1 MGKEALINFIQH
13 EKSFRIIPSSDI
25 DSLLASAILLKNLSQ
40 HGYDVKVCFDLKMIV
55 DEPGEPALLLNLK
68 PVNPSSQVA
77 LEPARNSSLTGTVV
91 SVLDEYFGVDKW
103 DKILAVTAGVYKGLD
118 TEREGFKGVE
128 KNILNNLLENG
139 EISSELGFR
148 LWGHRRIGLS
158 KSLTRTLTPFIPGYT
173 GARDRVEELLKKI
186 SRGRLVEKLQAADFF
201 TESGKPMLV
210 DLVNTLQSTV
220 KAPQEYV
227 KNAILRLIGFEY
239 LTTIDTRRIE
249 LLELA
254 GALTVYASLKA
265 ENPFKILGVTLQ
277 SVATQILAVYE
288 EVIDELA
295 AILASSI
302 PDYLFQ
308 GKPVDV
314 EDYLE
319 RADIVADVAGWY
331 LPQVKTPASIIRD
344 DHVYTVARELLRVG
358 RNPREVYESCDD
370 KQLCV
375 VQGGAV

>member
-1 MGKEALINFIQH
+1 MGREVLINFIQR

-40 HGYDVKVCFDLKMIV
+40 HGYDVKVSFDLKRII

-68 PVNPSSQVA
+68 PVKPSSQVV
-77 LEPARNSSLTGTVV
+77 LEPARDSGLTGTVV

-118 TEREGFKGVE
+118 TGGEGFKGVE
-128 KNILNNLLENG
+128 KNILNSLLEGG
-139 EISSELGFR
+139 EISSELSFR
-148 LWGHRRIGLS
+148 LWGHRRVGLS
-158 KSLTRTLTPFIPGYT
+158 KAFTRTLNPFIPGYT
-173 GARDRVEELLKKI
+173 GVRDRVEELLKNI
-186 SRGRLVEKLQAADFF
+186 SRGRPVEKLQAADFF
-201 TESGKPMLV
+201 TDSGKPMLT
-210 DLVNTLQSTV
+210 DLVRTLQNTV
-220 KAPQEYV
+220 KAPPDYV
-227 KNAILRLIGFEY
+227 KNSILKLIGFEY
-239 LTTIDTRRIE
+239 STSIDTRRIE

-254 GALTVYASLKA
+254 GALMVYASLKA
-265 ENPFKILGVTLQ
+265 ENPARILGVTLP

-295 AILASSI
+295 AVLASSI
-302 PDYLFQ
+302 TGYLFE
-308 GKPVDV
+308 GRPVDV
-314 EDYLE
+314 EDFLE

-331 LPQVKTPASIIRD
+331 LPQVKTPASIIRG

-358 RNPREVYESCDD
+358 WDPRKVYESCDD

-375 VQGGAV
+375 IQGGGV